1 MAAVPSQAMANVG
14 SVFSIAGMVSGAIG
28 SYYSAKTAQYQVQ
41 AEQNALKSKAL
52 SIQYQADVSELNGKS
67 AQFQAMLIMRDRNKA
82 IANMTLKAGQER
94 SSARAAMASRGL
106 QLDIGSSAEVMASMD
121 YVKEADMLT
130 INSNA
135 VRSAENAKITAVNA
149 QANAMVG
156 LASAGN
162 VMASMPIYSGPSAA
176 AAAVSGLLGGVGG
189 VASSIEKN
197 PAAMEWLNQ
206 QSWFK

>member
-14 SVFSIAGMVSGAIG
+14 SVFAVTGMISGAIG